1 MQDWLRPLLSV
12 LKITSPKVT
21 RQLQVAMVAVG
32 SLFPFW
38 PSYPLSFT
46 LLPRLVCRARP
57 LLEPR
62 VKTRV
67 AVAWPPAVSFPARMG
82 PPSLYTRGLGP
93 YLCLVSPMYPCP
105 PRSFMAPL
113 CLIFRACYRLWLPG
127 FLGPGPES
135 EVNV

>member
-1 MQDWLRPLLSV
+1 MCRTAGLAE
-12 LKITSPKVT
+12 TSPVCPKDHLP
-21 RQLQVAMVAVG
+21 QSHQVAMVAVG

-62 VKTRV
+62 GKTRV

-82 PPSLYTRGLGP
+82 PPSLYTRGLGT
-93 YLCLVSPMYPCP
+93 YLCLVSPTYPCP
-105 PRSFMAPL
+105 PRSFMATR

-127 FLGPGPES
+127 FLGPETRK
-135 EVNV
+135 